1 MSLKRMSIAASIV
14 AGAFAATAAH
24 AHAKLES
31 SEPQAGSVLASAP
44 KQLRLGFNEPLEPAF
59 SKIRLVD
66 ARNAEIALAQTK
78 VDKAAPTV
86 MTAPL
91 PALAAGTYRVQWTTM
106 THDGHKTKGDFTFQV
121 K

>member
-1 MSLKRMSIAASIV
+1 MSLKRLSIAAGIAAS
-14 AGAFAATAAH
+14 AFAATAAH
-24 AHAKLES
+24 AHAKLET
-31 SEPQAGSVLASAP
+31 SEPLAGSVLASAP
-44 KQLRLGFNEPLEPAF
+44 KQLRLGFNEALEPGF

-66 ARNAEIALAQTK
+66 SRNAEIALPRAQ
-78 VDKAAPTV
+78 VDKTDPTA

-91 PALAAGTYRVQWTTM
+91 PALPSGTYRVQWTTM